1 MSGYVNRKR
10 RIVAKLNREKRNEVP
25 KIRVLC
31 STNPKLASVTNMEP
45 DSTET
50 SGACGSRDDGEIR
63 APRVR
68 KQVEPFMITV
78 EEKRKRVL
86 KPKTNADLSIVKSEG
101 KPRQA
106 NTILKHFPLL
116 GDSDNSEYSSSRAQ
130 SIHSDECTNDNFF
143 HEEAGPSN
151 SSGSLPFIGSE
162 VTLLPLSGSKGSSAD
177 SPDFNLKISEIKSL
191 NPPKKNFLHI
201 CKYCDE
207 IYSNLKSLAVHQLE
221 HLKLNVQKLNET
233 RILPLHL
240 RRVIQFTALSGPFP
254 STGFLRS
261 YFRHK
266 MFA

>member
-1 MSGYVNRKR
+1 
-10 RIVAKLNREKRNEVP
+10 
-25 KIRVLC
+25 
-31 STNPKLASVTNMEP
+31 MEP

-50 SGACGSRDDGEIR
+50 SGAFGSRDDGEIR
-63 APRVR
+63 AQRVR

-86 KPKTNADLSIVKSEG
+86 KPKTNVDLNVVKSEG
-101 KPRQA
+101 KPRPA

-151 SSGSLPFIGSE
+151 SSRSIPFIGSE
-162 VTLLPLSGSKGSSAD
+162 VTLLPLSGSKRSLTD

-191 NPPKKNFLHI
+191 NPPKKKGESDKSFLHI
-201 CKYCDE
+201 CRYCDE
-207 IYSNLKSLAVHQLE
+207 IYSNVKSLAVHQLE

-240 RRVIQFTALSGPFP
+240 RRVIPFTALSLSDAFS
-254 STGFLRS
+254 STGFRL

-266 MFA
+266 MFE